1 MGYRVMTGNMSTIM
15 TREETN
21 QRKAREGENKGK
33 GEEERNMVKKKR
45 KMGVKCFIMCMDG
58 EGNKEKKKTQD
69 WIKI

>member
-33 GEEERNMVKKKR
+33 GEEERNIVKKK
-45 KMGVKCFIMCMDG
+45 
-58 EGNKEKKKTQD
+58 KKKER
-69 WIKI
+69 WE